1 MTNCNRIICL
11 ALALLCSVALF
22 AQDKIMQPEL
32 MPMPA
37 KIEFQAG
44 KFSLTDSFKVA
55 IAGNPDQRLYS
66 GATRALRRLAGRTG
80 LFFPQDFLR
89 PAAKVEAPG
98 LLIQCNR
105 PGQIKLGEDET
116 YSLVISPSQI
126 LLNAPTDL
134 GAQYGLETLLQLLA
148 LDEQG
153 YFFPAVKIEDA
164 PRFPWRGLMIDASRH
179 FMPVEVIKRNLDAM
193 AAVKLNVLHWH
204 LSDDQGFRVESKT
217 WPKLH
222 ELGSDGFYYTQ
233 VQIKEVIAYAA
244 ERGIRVVPEFDV
256 PGHATSWIAAYPEL
270 ASAPGLYQIERKWGI
285 FYPVLNPT
293 KEFTYQFLDKLFGEM
308 GKLFP
313 DPYFHIGG
321 DEIEH
326 GDYHEAKHWNES
338 AEIQAFKKKHNLAD
352 NAALQAH
359 FNQRVLKIL
368 TKHGKIMVGWDEIL
382 HKSMP
387 TNIVIQSWR
396 GRESMTQAAQ
406 QGYQSLL
413 SNGYY
418 IDLIQ
423 PTDFHYLNDPLPADL
438 PLTEEQKKKI
448 LGGETTMWAEYVSPE
463 TVDSRIWPRT
473 AAIAERFWSPQN
485 VNDVDDMYR
494 RLETIGFQLEEHGLT
509 HEKNYAMMLRRL
521 TRNQDITAL
530 KNFVDVIEPV
540 KIYNRGR
547 LRPHTSYSPLTR
559 VVDAARPD
567 AAVARKFRR
576 AVDEYLE
583 RRNQDH
589 TSTEQIKFSLG
600 LWRDNHQALLP
611 VIKASPVLAE
621 IESLSKDLSEIAV
634 IGLEALTFLKQNQP
648 AAASWKDE
656 KLEALSRAK
665 EPRGQTEL
673 MVVSAVEKLV
683 VAASEKR

>member
-1 MTNCNRIICL
+1 MTPCTRIICV
-11 ALALLCSVALF
+11 ALALLLSSALR
-22 AQDKIMQPEL
+22 AQEKPAQLEL

-44 KFSLTDSFKVA
+44 KFSLTDSFKVT
-55 IAGNPDQRLYS
+55 IAGNPDQRLSS

-80 LFFPQDFLR
+80 LFFPQNFLR
-89 PAAKVEAPG
+89 PNVQVEAPG
-98 LLIQCNR
+98 LLIQCAR
-105 PGQIKLGEDET
+105 PGQIKLGENET
-116 YSLVISPSQI
+116 YSLTISPSQI

-134 GAQYGLETLLQLLA
+134 GVQYGLETLLQLLA
-148 LDEQG
+148 VDEQG
-153 YFFPAVKIEDA
+153 YFFPAVKIADA

-179 FMPVEVIKRNLDAM
+179 FMPVEVLKRNLDAM

-204 LSDDQGFRVESKT
+204 LSDDQGFRVESKI

-233 VQIKEVIAYAA
+233 AQIREVIAYAA

-256 PGHATSWIAAYPEL
+256 PGHATSRVAAYPEL
-270 ASAPGLYQIERKWGI
+270 GSAPGPYQIERKWGI

-293 KEFTYQFLDKLFGEM
+293 KEFTYEFLDQLFGEM
-308 GKLFP
+308 AKLFP

-326 GDYHEAKHWNES
+326 GNYHEAKHWNES
-338 AEIQAFKKKHNLAD
+338 AEIQTFKKKHNLAD

-396 GRESMTQAAQ
+396 GRDSMVQAAQ
-406 QGYQSLL
+406 RGYQSLL

-438 PLTEEQKKKI
+438 PLTDEQKKKI

-494 RLETIGFQLEEHGLT
+494 RLEVISFQLEEHGLT

-521 TRNQDITAL
+521 TRNSDVTPL

-540 KIYNRGR
+540 KVYNRGR
-547 LRPHTSYSPLTR
+547 LRPHTSFSPLTR
-559 VVDAARPD
+559 VVDASRPD
-567 AAVARKFRR
+567 AAAARKFRR
-576 AVDEYLE
+576 GVDDYLDK
-583 RRNQDH
+583 RQQNH
-589 TSTEQIKFSLG
+589 TSAEQIKFWLG

-611 VIKASPVLAE
+611 IIKASPVLAE
-621 IESLSKDLSEIAV
+621 IESLSKDLSEISG
-634 IGLEALTFLKQNQP
+634 IGLEALTLLEQNQ
-648 AAASWKDE
+648 AAAAPWKDE
-656 KLEALSRAK
+656 KLK
-665 EPRGQTEL
+665 
-673 MVVSAVEKLV
+673 
-683 VAASEKR
+683 AARFVPASSMW